1 MLTLAMTSEFLVE
14 SLFYWLS
21 FSKQLLNRAVLS
33 QMGYEGKGCLEIEQ
47 ESLVCAV
54 CRVAKFGG
62 IGILSNTNYV
72 NLCSIYSSSLTSIV
86 KQFQFI
92 SKNKKLSNYDL
103 MIIVSY
109 NH

>member
-1 MLTLAMTSEFLVE
+1 MTSEFLAE

-21 FSKQLLNRAVLS
+21 YSKQLLNRAVLS

-54 CRVAKFGG
+54 CRVGKFGG
-62 IGILSNTNYV
+62 IGILLSTNYV
-72 NLCSIYSSSLTSIV
+72 SVLFNISPSLASIV
-86 KQFQFI
+86 KQFQSILKNREI
-92 SKNKKLSNYDL
+92 SYHDL